1 MGMWR
6 FLFKEVSVVVG
17 FFIIP
22 LLLFFVLFFVLNN
35 LYWYHVI
42 GGLCFLVFAAV
53 ITFYIINKK
62 IERELEEMKREED
75 KQNQVKYVIIK

>member
-6 FLFKEVSVVVG
+6 FLFKEVCIVAG
-17 FFIIP
+17 FFLIP
-22 LLLFFVLFFVLNN
+22 LFFVLFFVLNN

-42 GGLCFLVFAAV
+42 GGLCFLVFVAV
-53 ITFYIINKK
+53 IIFYIINKRV
-62 IERELEEMKREED
+62 EREFEKMKQEED